1 MFALNK
7 NKMKKT
13 FFTLAVIISMIVI
26 IQSCKKDKNET
37 TSTDTDLY
45 NAINSTSGYTYYVGT
60 PGITAGVGNS
70 PHGFERV
77 RFNATA
83 QAALDSTG
91 KLPAGASFP
100 TGSIIVKEI
109 YSSATGSKNLYA
121 VMKKDAG
128 HSSAGS
134 GYLWAEFKTD
144 GSASFSTSKKGD
156 GCISCHSG
164 STNRD
169 LVRTFD
175 LH

>member
-1 MFALNK
+1 MRKSFLVISAL
-7 NKMKKT
+7 
-13 FFTLAVIISMIVI
+13 FIFIAV
-26 IQSCKKDKNET
+26 IQSCKKDKDEPK
-37 TSTDTDLY
+37 STDTDLY
-45 NAINSTSGYTYYVGT
+45 NAISSTSGYTFYVGT

-77 RFNATA
+77 RFNAIA

-91 KLPAGASFP
+91 KLPSGASFP
-100 TGSIIVKEI
+100 SGAIIVKEI
-109 YSSATGSKNLYA
+109 YSSSSGGLNLYA

-128 HSSAGS
+128 NSSAGS

-144 GSASFSTSKKGD
+144 GSTVFSTTKKGD

>member
-1 MFALNK
+1 
-7 NKMKKT
+7 MKKYAT
-13 FFTLAVIISMIVI
+13 VTIILSFFMVLS
-26 IQSCKKDKNET
+26 QSCKKKN
-37 TSTDTDLY
+37 DVNPDDD
-45 NAINSTSGYTYYVGT
+45 NALFALVGQSGYPYYVGT

-83 QAALDSTG
+83 KAALDTTG
-91 KLPAGASFP
+91 KLPAGSSFP
-100 TGSIIVKEI
+100 PGSVIVKEI
-109 YSSATGSKNLYA
+109 YSSATGSINLYA
-121 VMKKDAG
+121 VMKKDP
-128 HSSAGS
+128 SSSVSGS
-134 GYLWAEFKTD
+134 GYQWAEFKTD
-144 GSASFSTSKKGD
+144 GTASFSTGKKGD

>member
-1 MFALNK
+1 
-7 NKMKKT
+7 MKKSL
-13 FFTLAVIISMIVI
+13 TLIAILFAIIASV
-26 IQSCKKDKNET
+26 QSCKKDNET

-45 NAINSTSGYTYYVGT
+45 NAISSTSGYTYYVGT

-77 RFNATA
+77 RFNSIA

-109 YSSATGSKNLYA
+109 YSSASGGLNLYA
-121 VMKKDAG
+121 VMKKDPA
-128 HSSAGS
+128 SNNSGS

-144 GSASFSTSKKGD
+144 GSAVFSTSKKGD